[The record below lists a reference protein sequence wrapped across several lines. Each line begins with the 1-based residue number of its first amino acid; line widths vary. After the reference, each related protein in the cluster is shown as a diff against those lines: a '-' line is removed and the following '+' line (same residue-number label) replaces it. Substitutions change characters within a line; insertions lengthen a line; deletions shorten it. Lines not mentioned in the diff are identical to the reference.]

1 METGGD
7 DLKNRSLL
15 LFGFKS
21 NPFVNTIK
29 DKRLFHRTEKYNE
42 TLLRMHE
49 GIREPN
55 TDITMIY
62 GEIGVGKS
70 YTSAILTSELDEMG
84 YYVVYIPN
92 SYELFEILMCSIVS
106 NISDKTPTN
115 ITEATLYFEELLKR
129 IEQDQNQLV
138 IILDECHTYDMET
151 LDKIRQL
158 SNYNAKSESK
168 LLSLVLV
175 GQTEL
180 MTKVKQMKQLYS
192 RIKVKQYL
200 ECLKEHEILDY
211 IEFKIRAV
219 GYDQNKENPF
229 KEHIS
234 EIYAATNGMQ
244 RLINNVCEAAIDIAA
259 DENKTI
265 ITKEIMQRGI
275 EEILRKQELYVTEG

>member
-1 METGGD
+1 MQ
-7 DLKNRSLL
+7 NRSLL
-15 LFGFKS
+15 LFGFET
-21 NPFVNTIK
+21 NPFVNSIK

-70 YTSAILTSELDEMG
+70 YTSAILTSELDDMG
-84 YYVVYIPN
+84 YYVTYIPN

-106 NISDKTPTN
+106 NISDKNPTS

-129 IEQDQNQLV
+129 LEQERNQLV
-138 IILDECHTYDMET
+138 IILDECHTYDIET

-158 SNYNAKSESK
+158 SNYNAKSETK

-180 MTKVKQMKQLYS
+180 MTKVKTMRQLYS

-200 ECLKEHEILDY
+200 ECLKEGEILEY

-219 GYDQNKENPF
+219 GYDRSKENPF
-229 KEHIS
+229 RDHIK
-234 EIYAATNGMQ
+234 EIYEATKGMQ
-244 RLINNVCEAAIDIAA
+244 RLINNVCEAAIDCAA

-265 ITKEIMQRGI
+265 ITKEIMAKGI
-275 EEILRKQELYVTEG
+275 EEILRKQELYATGG